1 MSKGVIT
8 SLGQVS
14 RCRRTLIRQG
24 GDAPPTP
31 RLSSL
36 ARWRPSASHHPGTQS
51 LMLDN
56 DTEYEGEPSVAGTY
70 HLDVIGECWT
80 GFGLESPECLW
91 LEFALR

>member
-1 MSKGVIT
+1 
-8 SLGQVS
+8 
-14 RCRRTLIRQG
+14 
-24 GDAPPTP
+24 
-31 RLSSL
+31 
-36 ARWRPSASHHPGTQS
+36 
-51 LMLDN
+51 MLDN